1 MADITA
7 LARAAIEKLEE
18 SDVNQLYEELG
29 IRLKAITAN
38 PSLAG
43 SFDPNVTYSA
53 PLMGPLDDVKLFGKK
68 FFEKMSGEAYG
79 LVCGGGLTPEE
90 QKKFTEAL
98 GNKVDFGS
106 WLAAILVAHWAI
118 APAAAAVVAALVVR
132 LFFKPAHSAMCEVW
146 AGKLGKPA

>member
-1 MADITA
+1 MKDITA
-7 LARAAIEKLEE
+7 LAKPAIEKLEE
-18 SDVNQLYEELG
+18 SDENQLYQELG
-29 IRLKAITAN
+29 IRLKAIATN

-43 SFDPNVTYSA
+43 SFDPAVTYSA

-68 FFEKMSGEAYG
+68 FFEKMSREAYG
-79 LVCGGGLTPEE
+79 LVCGGGLTAEE

-98 GNKVDFGS
+98 GNKIDFGT

-118 APAAAAVVAALVVR
+118 APAIAAVVAALVVR

-146 AGKLGKPA
+146 AGKLGKTA